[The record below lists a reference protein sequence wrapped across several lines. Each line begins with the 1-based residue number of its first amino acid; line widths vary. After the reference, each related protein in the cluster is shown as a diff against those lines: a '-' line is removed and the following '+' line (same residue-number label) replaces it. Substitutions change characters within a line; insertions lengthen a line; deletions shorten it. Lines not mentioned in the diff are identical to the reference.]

1 MMRCESGRSLI
12 EVIGV
17 MAIAGVMTV
26 SALGVYNMLRQNQV
40 RSIASVELKQIA
52 ENTKILLE
60 MRGTYEG
67 VSVNYLIKAGALRSD
82 KSPIGGDAWS
92 VTPGIDGTTFSINLV
107 DLTNGECNYFASKKP
122 AWVKTLLINGFETDI
137 SSNCFDSATN
147 QVSFIVE

>member
-1 MMRCESGRSLI
+1 MRCESGRSLI

-67 VSVNYLIKAGALRSD
+67 VSIDYLIKAGALDSE
-82 KSPIGGDAWS
+82 KAPIGGDDWS
-92 VTPGIDGTTFSINLV
+92 VVSSADGKSFSINLV
-107 DLTNGECNYFASKKP
+107 DLTTGECDYFATQKP
-122 AWVKTLLINGFETDI
+122 KWASAILVNGFETGLTD
-137 SSNCFDSATN
+137 NCFDSDTN
-147 QVSFIVE
+147 QISFIVE

>member
-1 MMRCESGRSLI
+1 MRGESGRSLI

-26 SALGVYNMLRQNQV
+26 SALGVYNMLRANQA
-40 RSIASVELKQIA
+40 RSIASMELKQIA

-60 MRGTYEG
+60 MRGTYDG
-67 VSVNYLIKAGALRSD
+67 VSVNYLIKSGALASD
-82 KSPIGGDAWS
+82 KAPLGGDAWS
-92 VTPGIDGTTFSINLV
+92 ITPGIDGTNFSINLV

-122 AWVKTLLINGFETDI
+122 TWVKTLLINGFEADI
-137 SSNCFDSATN
+137 SSNCFDSDTN